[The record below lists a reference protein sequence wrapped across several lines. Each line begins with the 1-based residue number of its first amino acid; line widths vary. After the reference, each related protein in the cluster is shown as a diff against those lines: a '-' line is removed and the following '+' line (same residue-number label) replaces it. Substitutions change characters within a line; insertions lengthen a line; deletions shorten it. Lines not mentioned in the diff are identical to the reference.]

1 MNTKRWSYNTKGEL
15 QWLGRSVVD
24 AIHAQSYKKPI
35 YFYDLESIQFRAK
48 FFKEQAPLGAEI
60 FYAMKANSHPDIL
73 RTLDGVG
80 IGMDVVSFGEVE
92 LALKAGVHPGKII
105 FSGVGK
111 TKHEIT
117 QAIQLQIR
125 QINVE
130 SLPELE
136 RIANISQEMKI
147 NVSVVLRVNPDVNVT
162 THPYIATG
170 FRDNKF
176 GIDQKQLEQ
185 AVHILKN
192 NSFVKFKGFSQ
203 HIGSQI
209 FNTSDFAEAFS
220 KMIILEKQFR
230 QQGLASEVLDV
241 GGGLGIFYDQDDEAK
256 ERELCQKYMKSLM
269 TIVESSHLKE
279 AVQNQSVKI
288 QFEPGRWLV
297 GHAGFLLS
305 QVQYVKTTVHKT
317 FLILDTG
324 MHHLM
329 RPCLYEA
336 YHEIL
341 PVTLRA
347 TKHIYDVVGPIC
359 ESSDFLARDRQM
371 TQTLPD
377 DFVVIAD
384 CGAYGYSMSSNYN
397 AHQLPEER
405 LWPR

>member
-1 MNTKRWSYNTKGEL
+1 MNIKKWSYNPKGEL
-15 QWLGRSVVD
+15 QWRGHSVVD
-24 AIHAQSYKKPI
+24 VLRDQAYSKPI
-35 YFYDLESIQFRAK
+35 YFYDLAYVQSRAK
-48 FFKEQAPLGAEI
+48 FFKEQAPHGAEI
-60 FYAMKANSHPDIL
+60 FYAMKANSHPEVL
-73 RTLDGVG
+73 RTLDAAS
-80 IGMDVVSFGEVE
+80 IGMDVVSLGEIE
-92 LALKAGVHPGKII
+92 LAVKAGVLPSKII

-117 QAIQLQIR
+117 EAIKLQVR

-136 RIANISQEMKI
+136 RIANIAQKLKSK
-147 NVSVVLRVNPDVNVT
+147 VSVVLRVNPDVNVT

-176 GIDQKQLEQ
+176 GIDQQQLEQ
-185 AVHILKN
+185 AVQILKS
-192 NSFVKFKGFSQ
+192 NSFVEFKGFSQ

-209 FNTSDFAEAFS
+209 FNVSDFAEAFS
-220 KMIILEKQFR
+220 KMMILEKQFR

-241 GGGLGIFYDQDDEAK
+241 GGGLGIFYDQDNE
-256 ERELCQKYMKSLM
+256 EQEQELCIQYMKSLM
-269 TIVESSHLKE
+269 AVVESSHLKTE
-279 AVQNQSVKI
+279 VQNRSVRI

-305 QVQYVKTTVHKT
+305 QVQYVKSTAYKN

-341 PVTLRA
+341 PVVLRSA
-347 TKHIYDVVGPIC
+347 KETYDVVGPIC

-371 TQTLPD
+371 TQTHPE

-384 CGAYGYSMSSNYN
+384 CGAYGYSMASNYN